1 MNVAE
6 KNLKF
11 VVVDGPINHD
21 HELYQNGDVIELEAK
36 ASKRLLREKKVE
48 PFKKQKEE

>member
-1 MNVAE
+1 MDE
-6 KNLKF
+6 KTKKF

-36 ASKRLLREKKVE
+36 ASKRLQSEKKVE
-48 PFKKQKEE
+48 PFKKQGKEE